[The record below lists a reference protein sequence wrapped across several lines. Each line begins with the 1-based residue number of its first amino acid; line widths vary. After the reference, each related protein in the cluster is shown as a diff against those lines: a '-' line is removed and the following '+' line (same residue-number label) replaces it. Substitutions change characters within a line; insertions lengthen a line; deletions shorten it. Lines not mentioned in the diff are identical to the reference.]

1 VPWAQEPANNRLKLT
16 SASWQDGTRSQLKR
30 VLSGRQRG
38 TAVTGCGP
46 GSTMMPRWGLLSVI
60 LAVIAFAPAGCGGN
74 NPAGP
79 GSDEDFPRIVSN
91 CADGPPSAIY
101 FISGLSSRVVN
112 PSAPPPLE
120 ARVRVGETVKLQLN
134 LQGCGFHV
142 DESWISTN
150 PTAGQVDRE
159 AQYSFRADL
168 RAVSPGQ
175 LSIFVEF
182 RAPDG
187 RRHRT
192 TTGYC
197 SLDAQYPGLPGL
209 GVCGNP
215 TRIGVVTVVP

>member
-1 VPWAQEPANNRLKLT
+1 MSR
-16 SASWQDGTRSQLKR
+16 
-30 VLSGRQRG
+30 RQ
-38 TAVTGCGP
+38 
-46 GSTMMPRWGLLSVI
+46 SLGLPSVI
-60 LAVIAFAPAGCGGN
+60 LAGIVFASSGCAGN
-74 NPAGP
+74 HPTGP
-79 GSDEDFPRIVSN
+79 SSVEDFPRVVSN

-142 DESWISTN
+142 DESWISNN
-150 PTAGQVDRE
+150 PTAAQVERE
-159 AQYSFRADL
+159 AQYRFRADL
-168 RAVSPGQ
+168 RALSPGQ
-175 LSIFVEF
+175 VAIFVEF
-182 RAPDG
+182 RGPDG
-187 RRHRT
+187 GRHRT

-209 GVCGNP
+209 GVCANP